1 MKPPRFSWPR
11 SERWAAAL
19 LLAFAPV
26 AVQPQPA
33 PVKPA
38 GVALSGLTAERARYD
53 LSFKGI
59 GAAEATIDYQPG
71 SSGRISA
78 RIDTRRLTGLLFAI
92 HNLYQVEVD
101 TATGLPI
108 RMHKS
113 VHQSNIEQELRV
125 TWERSEPRAHSD
137 QGASWPVQPGALE
150 LFSMLFRL
158 RQLSPQPG
166 DSVTF
171 PLDIESQSWIARGV
185 VGQGENFN
193 GPAGRMETRR
203 LTLFFHSDS
212 SVAARAW
219 KTDLLT
225 NRIARPEGELTIHLG
240 PPPANLPVLLHF
252 GPAGSRVTMR
262 LKAYEKGE

>member
-1 MKPPRFSWPR
+1 MKSLR
-11 SERWAAAL
+11 SSRCHAVRWAAAL
-19 LLAFAPV
+19 LLSFAPA
-26 AVQPQPA
+26 AVRAQSA
-33 PVKPA
+33 AAGPA
-38 GVALSGLTAERARYD
+38 GVTLSGLQAEQARYD
-53 LSFKGI
+53 LTFKGI
-59 GAAEATIDYQPG
+59 GAAEATIVYQPG
-71 SSGRISA
+71 SPGRITA
-78 RIDTRRLTGLLFAI
+78 RIDTKRLTGLIFSI

-101 TATGLPI
+101 TASGLPV

-113 VHQSNIEQELRV
+113 VHQSNIDQELRV
-125 TWERSEPRAHSD
+125 IWDQSERRAHSSH
-137 QGASWPVQPGALE
+137 GATWPVQPGALE

-166 DSVTF
+166 DSLTL
-171 PLDIESQSWIARGV
+171 PLDIESQSWMARGTV
-185 VGQGENFN
+185 RRGEDFN
-193 GPAGRMETRR
+193 GPLGRMETRR

-240 PPPANLPVLLHF
+240 PPPANLPLLLHF

-262 LKAYEKGE
+262 LTACAKEE